1 MQLSAGGLDQVKQQ
15 LRSRVNDALE
25 LHMHDNAIF
34 LADKLVTMSKGAP
47 FISHAAAFCSTH

>member
-1 MQLSAGGLDQVKQQ
+1 MQGGSLEQVKLQ

-34 LADKLVTMSKGAP
+34 LADKLVTMSKGPP
-47 FISHAAAFCSTH
+47 FLPRLLP